1 MCWKYVRKGRLKLRF
16 QYGLLAFCL
25 AVNILNV
32 PLSAYA
38 ETKDAPSKIRQEN
51 KTPASEANTVQS
63 DDIQPDE
70 ITAIGKA
77 LEAKSK
83 FYKDVSPFFDLQP
96 LPRYLR
102 DGKKQMQKY
111 DVNTDKGI
119 KEYVNHRHAE
129 YEKKVK
135 NPVQAKAIKLKAE
148 DRLDSAVNVS
158 RTAFLKLV
166 KDLEKIYSNKNHSLI
181 LAVESLPGVFNMGV
195 PEHTFIQ
202 DLLERIEKTKYGDG
216 FRDYGLRHASESLT
230 QIMRA
235 AFAENEKNYYLNSFK
250 DLEKMTE
257 GVKPETYEDELR
269 QMLNIMFRALEQEN
283 NINLKAF
290 RIKNQINLLQKFF
303 PDRKADILKREIMLA
318 DCYSILGENARAIS
332 ESKRLLPLVQDR
344 FGKASDEALSLMDIL
359 GREYEVAGKYHDSE
373 RIITEMTE
381 IRSAK
386 YGTDSPQALSGLNA
400 LARIYIKLGNYN
412 EAGALL
418 GKINPVAKRVLPK
431 EDPVRS
437 DIGLSQYIFTKLIL
451 KDDND
456 KFDLSSLLVNG
467 NGTAAALRRL
477 NTDRAFERWFKMNNL
492 LGLALKYDLKSVAV
506 CMEKF
511 GDTHHVTLST
521 LCDLCNTY
529 LKLNCLEDSL
539 ELAAIVLQKSRGRY
553 GEMHP
558 CTVNALH
565 TLADAYRGSGKTKEA
580 KELDEQALT
589 VCGTVFGNNS
599 LEELDARARLAQD
612 YCREKKFDPAIS
624 IYEEVVRSYKS
635 HGTDNAK
642 LWDLMINLAEAYE
655 LNGEYAKAISVC
667 DEVSRY
673 SPDHFK
679 MGQLNQD
686 HIKAVHILASSYRNS
701 GQTEFAIDKYI
712 EMLQALEKVRQID
725 IKRDEKLSQWF
736 VTMVPAY
743 RELASVYLADER
755 KGTEILKLMDL
766 CKARILTER
775 YHEQMMLH
783 ADGISDEEQK
793 EVDDL
798 LKTIRIHDREM
809 ETAKQDGDHDFYLSL
824 TVSKMR
830 QLDKYW
836 RCIAGLN
843 EKHPEVIR
851 FGGFSLTN
859 HSDILQKLQAI
870 PRDACFIDFTV
881 LRENN
886 PDNLL
891 LACIA
896 GCDGTVKAV
905 PVPVDKN
912 FFDTCH
918 MYHEILSYPSL
929 EHMQGEDKYL
939 WKRQDG
945 SYKIVTDNEYKEPG
959 ASRVRTAEQFEN
971 ARRELAAR
979 ISKSL
984 ITPVKDVIP
993 ASASRWIISPDG
1005 ALNNVPF
1012 ETLVYN
1018 GKALIDS
1025 KDVSYVPSLSVLKM
1039 MQDLAAGRSQTADR
1053 KELFAMGCPDY
1064 GGSASAKKRSSMQN
1078 LETSVQA
1085 VHQEGRSG
1093 TVPPD
1098 ILSGLKWNDLPG
1110 TGKEL
1115 NGVSTLFAKDRQI
1128 TFKGKNASE
1137 SNLKSLDKKGELGKY
1152 KYLLFATHGLFVP
1165 EYPEF
1170 SSIVLSQD
1178 AAQKNK
1184 GFGNDGYVT
1193 VGEWMG
1199 YKLNSD
1205 LVYLSAC
1212 ESGRGK
1218 YQVGEGIV
1226 GIPYALTLAG
1236 NQNTVMSLWKVE
1248 DESTAEFSK
1257 AFFEKL
1263 SRGVPQ
1269 VKALNDTKREFLRH
1283 KRFSSPSV
1291 WSAFLL
1297 YGI

>member
-1 MCWKYVRKGRLKLRF
+1 MKLRF

-32 PLSAYA
+32 PTSAYA
-38 ETKDAPSKIRQEN
+38 ETKDAPSKIQQEN
-51 KTPASEANTVQS
+51 KKPVSEANSV
-63 DDIQPDE
+63 QPDE
-70 ITAIGKA
+70 ITAMEKA
-77 LEAKSK
+77 IEAKLK
-83 FYKDVSPFFDLQP
+83 FYKKVNAFFDLQSV
-96 LPRYLR
+96 PRYLS
-102 DGKKQMQKY
+102 DEKKQLKKY
-111 DVNTDKGI
+111 DVNTDKGS
-119 KEYVNHRHAE
+119 KDYVNHMHAE

-135 NPVQAKAIKLKAE
+135 NPILAKAIKLKAE
-148 DRLDSAVNVS
+148 DRLDSAINIS
-158 RTAFLKLV
+158 RTAFLELV
-166 KDLEKIYSNKNHSLI
+166 TDLKKIYSNKNHSLI
-181 LAVESLPGVFNMGV
+181 LALESLHDAWMMNV
-195 PEHTFIQ
+195 PEHTLIQ
-202 DLLERIEKTKYGDG
+202 ENLERIERTKYGAG
-216 FRDYGLRHASESLT
+216 FRDYGLEYASEGLT
-230 QIMRA
+230 QILRV
-235 AFAENEKNYYLNSFK
+235 AFAESEKDSYANKLNK
-250 DLEKMTE
+250 WAKLTA
-257 GVKPETYEDELR
+257 GVKPEMYENDLQR
-269 QMLNIMFRALEQEN
+269 GLNLFLQALEKEK
-283 NINLKAF
+283 NINLKAT
-290 RIKNQINLLQKFF
+290 RVKNQINLLQKFF

-332 ESKRLLPLVQDR
+332 ESKRLLPLVQGI
-344 FGKASDEALSLMDIL
+344 FGKASDEALSVMDIL

-373 RIITEMTE
+373 RILKEMTE
-381 IRSAK
+381 IRSTK
-386 YGTDSPQALSGLNA
+386 YGKDSPQALSGFNA

-412 EAGALL
+412 EAGVLL
-418 GKINPVAKRVLPK
+418 GKINPVAKQVLPK

-437 DIGLSQYIFTKLIL
+437 DIALSQYIFTKLIL
-451 KDDND
+451 KDDIF
-456 KFDLSSLLVNG
+456 KFDSSSLIVKG
-467 NGTAAALRRL
+467 SGTAAVLRTL
-477 NTDRAFERWFKMNNL
+477 NLFRATERWFKMSNM
-492 LGLALKYDLKSVAV
+492 LGKALSNDLQSVSA

-511 GDTHHVTLST
+511 GDTHHLTLDT
-521 LCDLCNTY
+521 LCDLSNTY
-529 LKLNCLEDSL
+529 LKLNCLEDSR

-558 CTVNALH
+558 CTVNAMH
-565 TLADAYRGSGKTKEA
+565 ALADAYREAGKIKEA

-589 VCGTVFGNNS
+589 ICRTVFGNNS

-612 YCREKKFDPAIS
+612 YCREKKFDLAIS

-655 LNGEYAKAISVC
+655 LHGDYTKAISLC
-667 DEVSRY
+667 DEVTRY
-673 SPDHFK
+673 NPNHFK

-686 HIKAVHILASSYRNS
+686 HIKVVHILANSYRDT
-701 GQTEFAIDKYI
+701 GQTKFAADKYI
-712 EMLQALEKVRQID
+712 EVLQARELMRQID
-725 IKRDEKLSQWF
+725 LKRDEKLSQWF
-736 VTMVPAY
+736 VNLVPVY
-743 RELASVYLADER
+743 RELVSLYIADES
-755 KGTEILKLMDL
+755 KGTEILKLTDL
-766 CKARILTER
+766 CKARTLTER

-783 ADGISDEEQK
+783 ADGISDEEKKQ
-793 EVDDL
+793 VDDL
-798 LKTIRIHDREM
+798 LKTIRIHDRDM

-824 TVSKMR
+824 TVSKMW
-830 QLDKYW
+830 QLDKY
-836 RCIAGLN
+836 RQCIAGLH
-843 EKHPEVIR
+843 EKYPKIVR
-851 FGGFSLTN
+851 FGSFSLTN
-859 HSDILQKLQAI
+859 ISDILQKVRAI
-870 PRDACFIDFTV
+870 PQDACFIDFTV

-886 PDNLL
+886 PDNLI

-896 GCDGTVKAV
+896 SRDGTVKAV
-905 PVPVDKN
+905 PIPVDKS
-912 FFDTCH
+912 FFDNCH
-918 MYHEILSYPSL
+918 IYHEVLSYPSL

-984 ITPVKDVIP
+984 IAPVKDVIP

-1064 GGSASAKKRSSMQN
+1064 GGFASAKKRSSMQN

-1165 EYPEF
+1165 EFPEF

-1178 AAQKNK
+1178 AAQKDK